1 MHWQLKMEERVLTK
15 VENEDSLRRDIDS
28 GAIVNVDR
36 NAWQAAK
43 DRARAAQR
51 SRDEIR
57 TQAREINT
65 LKCEM
70 HEIKSMLQTIMD
82 KQ

>member
-57 TQAREINT
+57 TQAREINN

-70 HEIKSMLQTIMD
+70 HEIKDMLRTLMS
-82 KQ
+82 K

>member
-15 VENEDSLRRDIDS
+15 VENENSLRRDIDS

-57 TQAREINT
+57 TQAREINN

-70 HEIKSMLQTIMD
+70 HEIKDMLRTLMS
-82 KQ
+82 K

>member
-1 MHWQLKMEERVLTK
+1 MEERVLTK

-57 TQAREINT
+57 TQAREINN

-70 HEIKSMLQTIMD
+70 HEIKDMLRTLMS
-82 KQ
+82 K

>member
-1 MHWQLKMEERVLTK
+1 MEERFLAK
-15 VENEDSLRRDIDS
+15 IENEDGLRRESSS

-36 NAWQAAK
+36 SAWQAAK

-57 TQAREINT
+57 TQAREINN

-70 HEIKSMLQTIMD
+70 HEIKDMLQTLLD
-82 KQ
+82 R

>member
-28 GAIVNVDR
+28 GAIVNVDS

-43 DRARAAQR
+43 NRARAAQR

-57 TQAREINT
+57 TQAREINN

-70 HEIKSMLQTIMD
+70 HEIKDMLQTLMD
-82 KQ
+82 R

>member
-1 MHWQLKMEERVLTK
+1 MEERVLTK
-15 VENEDSLRRDIDS
+15 VENENSLRRDIDS

-57 TQAREINT
+57 TQAREINN

-70 HEIKSMLQTIMD
+70 HEITDMLQTLLD
-82 KQ
+82 R